1 MSLMDSQIAQH
12 VQRTLMELDATFEV
26 IEIDPDLA
34 DTASFCAHYG
44 YSPEASANAIVVASK
59 RPPGH
64 NAVCVV
70 LATTRLDVNRRVR
83 ALLEVRK
90 LSFASAEL
98 TNELM
103 GMLLGGVT
111 PFGLPDGLPVLV
123 DARVMELESVIVGGG
138 NRATKIL
145 VNSEVFGRLPDASVI
160 QDLANPISAFS
171 EDG

>member
-1 MSLMDSQIAQH
+1 M
-12 VQRTLMELDATFEV
+12 
-26 IEIDPDLA
+26 
-34 DTASFCAHYG
+34 
-44 YSPEASANAIVVASK
+44 
-59 RPPGH
+59 
-64 NAVCVV
+64 